1 MLLYIECKMGA
12 AGDMLMS
19 ALYELLSDTQKKE
32 FVDTMNSIFGKD
44 VQIRPEAKNTCG
56 IKGTHIHV
64 LALEAEEGCDHIDDY
79 KVSDHDVHTDC
90 HKHNHHE
97 NTIHHEHSHEHHHYS
112 FMSVKHIIEEL
123 EIDKDIKTNAVKV
136 YEIIGNAEAHV
147 HNSTLENI
155 HFHEVGSLDAMADV
169 VGCCLLFHY
178 LKPDRIIC
186 SPIHVGNGTVKCAHG
201 ILPVPA
207 PATAEILKGIP
218 YYTGNINSEL
228 CTPTGAAILK
238 YFADSFSDMPPMA
251 IQNIGYGI
259 GNKQF
264 DTANAVRV
272 FIGEKYTEQNMDK
285 SNAYAS
291 DEILEIS
298 CNLDDM
304 TGEEL
309 GYAMDV
315 LLGAGALDVFFT
327 PIYMKK
333 NRPAVMLSCLC
344 KTDDMDKFTD
354 LMFKHTTTRGVR
366 YTNYTR
372 SKLNSAFEKIH
383 TDAGIVRR
391 KTSTGKNIEKAK
403 LEFEDLKKIA
413 KALDMSIEDVRKLVM
428 D

>member
-19 ALYELLSDTQKKE
+19 ALYELLSDTQKNE
-32 FVDTMNSIFGKD
+32 FMDTMNSVFGED
-44 VQIRPEAKNTCG
+44 VQICPETKNTCG
-56 IKGTHIHV
+56 INGTHIHV

-123 EIDKDIKTNAVKV
+123 EIDKDVTTNALKV

-207 PATAEILKGIP
+207 PATAEILKGLP

-272 FIGEKYTEQNMDK
+272 FIGDQYTAKNIDN
-285 SNAYAS
+285 SYGYVS
-291 DEILEIS
+291 DNILEIS

-315 LLGAGALDVFFT
+315 LLEAGALDVFFT

-344 KTDDMDKFTD
+344 KTEDRDKFTD

-366 YTNYTR
+366 YADYTR
-372 SKLNSAFEKIH
+372 AKLNSAFEKIH

-391 KTSTGKNIEKAK
+391 KISTGENVVKAK
-403 LEFEDLKKIA
+403 LEFEDLRKIA
-413 KALDMSIEDVRKLVM
+413 DALDLSIEDVRKLVR

>member
-1 MLLYIECKMGA
+1 
-12 AGDMLMS
+12 MS
-19 ALYELLSDTQKKE
+19 
-32 FVDTMNSIFGKD
+32 
-44 VQIRPEAKNTCG
+44 
-56 IKGTHIHV
+56 
-64 LALEAEEGCDHIDDY
+64 
-79 KVSDHDVHTDC
+79 
-90 HKHNHHE
+90 
-97 NTIHHEHSHEHHHYS
+97 
-112 FMSVKHIIEEL
+112 
-123 EIDKDIKTNAVKV
+123 
-136 YEIIGNAEAHV
+136 
-147 HNSTLENI
+147 
-155 HFHEVGSLDAMADV
+155 
-169 VGCCLLFHY
+169 
-178 LKPDRIIC
+178 
-186 SPIHVGNGTVKCAHG
+186 
-201 ILPVPA
+201 
-207 PATAEILKGIP
+207 
-218 YYTGNINSEL
+218 
-228 CTPTGAAILK
+228 
-238 YFADSFSDMPPMA
+238 PMA

-272 FIGEKYTEQNMDK
+272 FIGEKYIEQNMDK

-315 LLGAGALDVFFT
+315 LLEAGALDVFFT

-344 KTDDMDKFTD
+344 KTEDRDKFTD

-372 SKLNSAFEKIH
+372 SKLNSNFEEIH
-383 TDAGIVRR
+383 TDAGVVRR
-391 KTSTGKNIEKAK
+391 KISTGKNIEKAK